1 MRGRKRASTI
11 TIAVLMVLIPVVPR
25 SASANGGDQRVVEGT
40 YLVNLSRS
48 PFTPR
53 AGEMVAFLISFARL
67 PKSELVTDDLIV
79 QVKIAKLGAGSS
91 ERRFLFEQHEIPV
104 EGGVLEL
111 PYTFS
116 DPGLHEV
123 FVDFALAQDPTTVHR
138 TPDFLLDVQAVPQ
151 REGTAVR
158 FVLGG
163 IVGLAAGLAVGGAL
177 RRKPARAAGGV

>member
-1 MRGRKRASTI
+1 MRGRRASAI
-11 TIAVLMVLIPVVPR
+11 TIAVLVVSIPVVVPFR
-25 SASANGGDQRVVEGT
+25 ASANGGDQRVVEGT

-53 AGEMVAFLISFARL
+53 AGEAVAFLISFARL
-67 PKSELVTDDLIV
+67 PKGELVTDDLIAH
-79 QVKIAKLGAGSS
+79 VKIAKLGAGSS
-91 ERRFLFEQHEIPV
+91 ERRFLFEKQEIPV

-116 DPGLHEV
+116 DAGLHEV
-123 FVDFALAQDPTTVHR
+123 FVDFALASDPTAVHR
-138 TPDFLLDVQAVPQ
+138 TPDFLLDVQAVLQ

-163 IVGLAAGLAVGGAL
+163 IVGLAAGF
-177 RRKPARAAGGV
+177 AAGRLLQKSSALVY